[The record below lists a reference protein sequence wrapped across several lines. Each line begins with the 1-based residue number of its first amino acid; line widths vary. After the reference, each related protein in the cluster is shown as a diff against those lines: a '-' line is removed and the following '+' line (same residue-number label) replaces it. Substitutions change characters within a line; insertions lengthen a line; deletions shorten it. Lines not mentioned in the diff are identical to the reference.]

1 MTYKLTPVK
10 PLDPDAEN
18 DGQVFFFSPPDGGEY
33 SETHF
38 VEGGMM
44 SLRLSTRKGIYT
56 MSPPE
61 SFRGVALPISQ
72 EDFDEVAPCFNKSSY
87 KKVYQVLHLPWGN
100 EDLLGLFVIIS
111 EESL

>member
-10 PLDPDAEN
+10 PLKTDAEN

-38 VEGGMM
+38 VEGTMM
-44 SLRLSTRKGIYT
+44 SLRLTSRKGIYT

-87 KKVYQVLHLPWGN
+87 KKVYQVLHLPGN
-100 EDLLGLFVIIS
+100 EDLLGGFVVVS
-111 EESL
+111 EERL